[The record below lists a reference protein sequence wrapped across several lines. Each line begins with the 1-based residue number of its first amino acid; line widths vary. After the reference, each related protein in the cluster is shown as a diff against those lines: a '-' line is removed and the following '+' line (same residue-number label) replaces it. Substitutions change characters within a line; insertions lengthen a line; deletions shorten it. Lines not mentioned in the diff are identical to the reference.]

1 MRYALYLDWE
11 NLWITHIKVCFPR
24 LHVSELN
31 LPRPIATHQERQ
43 LLAEL
48 PDLMMRVLRDK
59 LSSVPRFSKA
69 FAVWESLNYCD
80 DLPSRLRQWNI
91 NPIQSLGKI
100 YYKSGKRSVKESSD
114 RALIIKVI
122 EDVMLRPHSQPE
134 AVVIAT
140 GDFGFV
146 PLIEFL
152 MEHTTIDVYILSY
165 RACLSQPLEQM
176 ITAAFDADHVIVL
189 DDHPDFVSLSE
200 QCRQHWPAERADD
213 TDMLPD
219 MDDGDS
225 VIVDVASDE
234 EFLFDLTRAL
244 TRARMPYIDPGLVE
258 NRWCSM
264 WEQHKTYSA
273 RAALLFRKAVED
285 AIVTIETSEFEGRQ
299 VRTVTLNR
307 AHPALAP
314 ALRRIEDEGQSG
326 PSGPGD
332 PNGGD
337 PNGGDPNG
345 GDPNGGD
352 PAGSDRPEGMAEDG
366 RLVENRRRDDG
377 SGSVLHEEF
386 DAEAAVIPA
395 GGAGPGGAGPGGGIA
410 VQSRRADPDDNR
422 GASDHPVEGSRT
434 PQDA

>member
-48 PDLMMRVLRDK
+48 PDLMMRVLNEK

-122 EDVMLRPHSQPE
+122 EDVMLRPHAQPE

-189 DDHPDFVSLSE
+189 DDHPDFVSLNE
-200 QCRQHWPAERADD
+200 QCRQHWPTDRADD
-213 TDMLPD
+213 AEMLPD
-219 MDDGDS
+219 VDDSDS
-225 VIVDVASDE
+225 TIVDVASDE
-234 EFLFDLTRAL
+234 ECLVDLTRAL

-273 RAALLFRKAVED
+273 RAALLFRKAIED
-285 AIVTIETSEFEGRQ
+285 SIVTIETGEFEGRQ
-299 VRTVTLNR
+299 VRTVTLNK
-307 AHPALAP
+307 AHPALAS
-314 ALRRIEDEGQSG
+314 AVRRIDDEVQSG
-326 PSGPGD
+326 PSSPPD
-332 PNGGD
+332 SNGTDSSGAES
-337 PNGGDPNG
+337 NGADLADSDTRG
-345 GDPNGGD
+345 GKTDDEWPTANQRGG
-352 PAGSDRPEGMAEDG
+352 AS
-366 RLVENRRRDDG
+366 V
-377 SGSVLHEEF
+377 VLHGDLENGDLENGAADLAGRRQSA
-386 DAEAAVIPA
+386 DA
-395 GGAGPGGAGPGGGIA
+395 GD
-410 VQSRRADPDDNR
+410 AD
-422 GASDHPVEGSRT
+422 GHTLEGSRT

>member
-48 PDLMMRVLRDK
+48 PDLMMRALRDK
-59 LSSVPRFSKA
+59 LDSVPRFSKA

-91 NPIQSLGKI
+91 NPIQSLGKV

-122 EDVMLRPHSQPE
+122 EDVMLRPHARPE

-152 MEHTTIDVYILSY
+152 MEHTDIDVYILSY

-176 ITAAFDADHVIVL
+176 ITSAFDADHVIVL
-189 DDHPDFVSLSE
+189 DDHPGFVALNE
-200 QCRQHWPAERADD
+200 QCRQHWPPDRPGD
-213 TDMLPD
+213 TDLPPD
-219 MDDGDS
+219 EDESDG
-225 VIVDVASDE
+225 IFVDVVSDE
-234 EFLFDLTRAL
+234 EFLFDLARAL

-273 RAALLFRKAVED
+273 RAALLFRRAVEEG
-285 AIVTIETSEFEGRQ
+285 IVTVESDEFDGRQ

-307 AHPALAP
+307 THPALAAPLKRLDDEAQAP
-314 ALRRIEDEGQSG
+314 APTVADG
-326 PSGPGD
+326 PSGTETSPARVPDSDPGSPEISPAIPPGAAFATTASSAEPQLPPLPEPTG
-332 PNGGD
+332 PN
-337 PNGGDPNG
+337 
-345 GDPNGGD
+345 
-352 PAGSDRPEGMAEDG
+352 PAGS
-366 RLVENRRRDDG
+366 N
-377 SGSVLHEEF
+377 S
-386 DAEAAVIPA
+386 
-395 GGAGPGGAGPGGGIA
+395 AGPK
-410 VQSRRADPDDNR
+410 
-422 GASDHPVEGSRT
+422 PVEIESAAPDATHPDPASPAQHRT
-434 PQDA
+434 PQNA